1 LVQSWQDK
9 ETDVDYESLLKRAW
23 TVVWGHKV
31 LIILGVLAGLGG
43 GGSGSGF
50 SLQGGEGDWNW
61 GQGPQAEGALG
72 GFPIILAIFLIGLL
86 IIIVI
91 AIWILATLARG
102 GLVAGVD
109 EIERTG
115 ATTFA
120 SAWNGA
126 WQRAGSLIGIALLPA
141 IPVLLLVV
149 AALFMTG
156 IWAGMSQLFQ
166 PGAGFPL
173 RGGLVAGL
181 VGLACLAVPVALV
194 LSLLHTFA
202 ERACL
207 LENLGVIDSY
217 RRGSQVLMQ
226 NLGPAI
232 LLFLI
237 QMVIGIVLALV
248 LLGPGLVAVI
258 CCVLWPVLLV
268 INGAITAYFST
279 VWTLAWRTWTGAGP
293 TGAVTTDVA
302 APV

>member
-1 LVQSWQDK
+1 
-9 ETDVDYESLLKRAW
+9 VDYESLLRRAW
-23 TVVWGHKV
+23 TVIWGHKV
-31 LIILGVLAGLGG
+31 LIILGVLAGLGS

-50 SLQGGEGDWNW
+50 SFQGGEGEWNW
-61 GQGPQAEGALG
+61 EQAPQFDGAWG
-72 GFPIILAIFLIGLL
+72 GVPIVLALFLIGLL
-86 IIIVI
+86 VII
-91 AIWILATLARG
+91 AITIWIIATLARG

-141 IPVLLLVV
+141 IPVVLLVLIGLV
-149 AALFMTG
+149 ATAL
-156 IWAGMSQLFQ
+156 WAGMSQLFQ
-166 PGAGFPL
+166 VGANAPL

-181 VGLACLAVPVALV
+181 VGLACLVVPVAVV

-207 LENLGVIDSY
+207 LENLGVLDSY
-217 RRGSQVLMQ
+217 RRGGQVLMQ

-237 QMVIGIVLALV
+237 QLVIGIVLALL
-248 LLGPGLVAVI
+248 LLGPGLVALL
-258 CCVLWPVLLV
+258 CCILWPVLLL

-293 TGAVTTDVA
+293 TGAATTDLPASV
-302 APV
+302 

>member
-1 LVQSWQDK
+1 
-9 ETDVDYESLLKRAW
+9 
-23 TVVWGHKV
+23 
-31 LIILGVLAGLGG
+31 
-43 GGSGSGF
+43 
-50 SLQGGEGDWNW
+50 
-61 GQGPQAEGALG
+61 
-72 GFPIILAIFLIGLL
+72 
-86 IIIVI
+86 
-91 AIWILATLARG
+91 
-102 GLVAGVD
+102 VAGVD

-141 IPVLLLVV
+141 IPVVLLVLIGLV
-149 AALFMTG
+149 ATAL
-156 IWAGMSQLFQ
+156 WAGMSQLFQ
-166 PGAGFPL
+166 VGANAPL

-181 VGLACLAVPVALV
+181 VGLACLVVPVAVV

-207 LENLGVIDSY
+207 LENLGVLDSY
-217 RRGSQVLMQ
+217 RRGGQVLMQ

-237 QMVIGIVLALV
+237 QLVIGIVLALL
-248 LLGPGLVAVI
+248 LLGPGLVALL
-258 CCVLWPVLLV
+258 CCILWPVLLL

-293 TGAVTTDVA
+293 TGAVTTDLPASV
-302 APV
+302 